1 MGKIAPVLALAV
13 AAVFAPACD
22 GSSEETQATP
32 TSTLEPSVVEA
43 SPTPEP
49 TATGIL
55 TPVIAPTGTPMISI
69 DMRSYHFR
77 SFTAALN
84 EAIDAGDVEFFVN
97 NARFQDVS
105 CGSEGIAAPSTS
117 CTGQPASTTVESIL
131 ECDLES
137 DCSYLDAEAYE
148 ETVRAFLT
156 DVDWS
161 VWDTYGYA
169 KPRLHAFAVF
179 RSEFQPASANA
190 ETAQVQAIVTS
201 IAPSPGEHPSEREVL
216 LFGAG
221 SDSMRWGITQ
231 LTTGSVAFLEPGGPE
246 GIFEFWES
254 WAGSAPPLPVDPDEI
269 WATYRND
276 EYGFE
281 FEYPESCELREG
293 EGLVFVGRIGLAI
306 EDSEGLALSEY
317 VNKSMD
323 ELVKEGYTIGFTQT
337 GTVGGEESIVVSYRI
352 RGSNRMAE
360 DTFFQHDGSV
370 YTVGWY
376 AVSGSGLCG
385 YEPETYA
392 RMLSTFR
399 FIE

>member
-84 EAIDAGDVEFFVN
+84 EAIDAGDVEFFV
-97 NARFQDVS
+97 
-105 CGSEGIAAPSTS
+105 
-117 CTGQPASTTVESIL
+117 SIL